1 MDAVRRGLLGVMI
14 TGLAWLA
21 VGCQAPGSTGAA
33 PRDGVFVHIRHGA
46 DDPHAVLMGLK
57 MATLMAADRDVLVY
71 FDLKGIEVVLADAPD
86 LRYDGFES
94 SRVQL
99 RALLDRGVP
108 VLACPGCLRAA
119 GHKAE
124 DLMPRVQVAD
134 KDRFFSFTRG
144 RILTLDY

>member
-1 MDAVRRGLLGVMI
+1 MNKARRCLLGVLV
-14 TGLAWLA
+14 TGVASLAA
-21 VGCQAPGSTGAA
+21 GCQAPGSARNA
-33 PRDGVFVHIRHGA
+33 PRDGVFVHITRGA

-71 FDLKGIEVVLADAPD
+71 FDLKGVEVVLADAPD

-99 RALLDRGVP
+99 RTLLDRGVP
-108 VLACPGCLRAA
+108 VLVCPGCLRAA
-119 GHKAE
+119 GRTAE
-124 DLMPRVQVAD
+124 DVLPRVQVAD
-134 KDRFFSFTRG
+134 KERFFSFTRG